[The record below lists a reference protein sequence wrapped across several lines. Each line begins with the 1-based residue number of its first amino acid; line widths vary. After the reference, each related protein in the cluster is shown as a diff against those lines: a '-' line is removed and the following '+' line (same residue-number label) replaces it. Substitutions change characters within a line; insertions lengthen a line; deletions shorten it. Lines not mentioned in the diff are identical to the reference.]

1 MFKLFKSKT
10 KQGDAKVQTAQDI
23 AYGLLMT
30 QLDLGGALDD
40 HAAKQRLFTAHG
52 CGYIFG
58 FADALFQRAGVTEE
72 VAAMA
77 QLTLLYVRIF
87 GVDHGSKIFR
97 AALDLQTEND
107 FAAARAVG
115 ANEALKFLGDKSA
128 PLGLT
133 DYLNARP

>member
-1 MFKLFKSKT
+1 
-10 KQGDAKVQTAQDI
+10 
-23 AYGLLMT
+23 
-30 QLDLGGALDD
+30 
-40 HAAKQRLFTAHG
+40 
-52 CGYIFG
+52 
-58 FADALFQRAGVTEE
+58 
-72 VAAMA
+72 MA